1 MVTELSN
8 FGIKRTRKIFAII
21 NTAEYCG
28 DMGVIVVQI
37 THPLDLQ
44 EYGFT
49 EEECKECDLIGIG
62 DKFDSHDYGVGC
74 VVVRME

>member
-8 FGIKRTRKIFAII
+8 FRVKGTRKIFAII

-44 EYGFT
+44 ECGFT
-49 EEECKECDLIGIG
+49 EEECKECDLIGVG
-62 DKFDSHDYGVGC
+62 DKFDSHDYGAGC

>member
-1 MVTELSN
+1 MITELSN
-8 FGIKRTRKIFAII
+8 FGIKRSRKIFAII
-21 NTAEYCG
+21 NTAGYCG
-28 DMGVIVVQI
+28 DMGVIVSQI

-44 EYGFT
+44 EYGFS

>member
-8 FGIKRTRKIFAII
+8 FGIKKTHKIFAII

-28 DMGVIVVQI
+28 DMGVIVVHI